1 MMNLT
6 AAPAQAPSFD
16 KLRMRLGGKT
26 EARRYRPSPVGL
38 TLSLS
43 KGVAVALGLS
53 LAANSPAAAKTPKP
67 AATHFHYETIP
78 GVLPGVAEAQGA
90 MTVHAITAEGLVKRY
105 LTRIAAFDRAGPSL
119 HAIIAL
125 NPHALADA
133 RKLDAERKAGHVRGP
148 LHGVPVLLKD
158 NIESDDDTATT
169 AGSLALAG
177 NVTHRDAPLVKRLT
191 DAGAV
196 ILGKTNLSEWANIR
210 SSHSISGWSAVGG
223 LVRNP
228 YALDRSA
235 CGSSAG
241 SGAAGAASLA
251 AAVVGSETDGSI
263 TCPSSMNGLV
273 GLKPTLGLI
282 SRTHIVPI
290 SHSQDTAGPMARSV
304 EDVAAMLT
312 AMAGSD
318 PADPATKEAD
328 AHKTDYLAALS
339 PAALTGKRIGVIHDE
354 VSRDP
359 QVAPVYAAAL
369 ERLKAAGATLVEIK
383 APKAN
388 VGADEFLVLLTEL
401 KADMNAYLASTDP
414 MTVIAFDKA
423 TPRETLLFG
432 DETFEAAEKTKGLDD
447 PAYLKAR
454 ADSMTAARA
463 AIDEALAAEKLDAI
477 VLPTT
482 GPAWRVDTV
491 SGDHDSG
498 SSTTLP
504 AVSGYPHLTV
514 PMGQVRGMPL
524 GLSFW
529 GPRWSEARLLGFGFA
544 YQQKGGRF
552 TPPTY
557 RHSVEGGI
565 AAEAAFSPSR

>member
-1 MMNLT
+1 MMNRTALTLVSASILLT
-6 AAPAQAPSFD
+6 AFSAAATPS
-16 KLRMRLGGKT
+16 
-26 EARRYRPSPVGL
+26 
-38 TLSLS
+38 
-43 KGVAVALGLS
+43 
-53 LAANSPAAAKTPKP
+53 NAAKTP
-67 AATHFHYETIP
+67 A
-78 GVLPGVAEAQGA
+78 VLPGVVAAQAE
-90 MTVHAITAEGLVKRY
+90 MTRHSMSSEALVKRY
-105 LTRIAAFDRAGPSL
+105 LAQIAALDRSGPSL
-119 HAIIAL
+119 HAVIAL

-339 PAALTGKRIGVIHDE
+339 PTALAGKRIGVIHDE

-369 ERLKAAGATLVEIK
+369 ARLKAAGATLVEIK

-414 MTVIAFDKA
+414 KTVKSRTLADLIAFDKA

-454 ADSMTAARA
+454 TESMTTARA
-463 AIDEALAAEKLDAI
+463 AIDDALAAEKLDAI

-482 GPAWRVDTV
+482 GPAWRVDTIG
-491 SGDHDSG
+491 GDHDSG

-504 AVSGYPHLTV
+504 AVSGYP
-514 PMGQVRGMPL
+514 
-524 GLSFW
+524 
-529 GPRWSEARLLGFGFA
+529 
-544 YQQKGGRF
+544 
-552 TPPTY
+552 
-557 RHSVEGGI
+557 
-565 AAEAAFSPSR
+565 